1 MTIEINQHA
10 GIGDILFLEPILREL
25 AKKGN
30 VVMPVV
36 EPWHWQRHI
45 PYINFVN
52 FTFQFDNR
60 KQEFT
65 DIYYPFRYAN
75 PIFRGYDLSDWHDF
89 ENCMLDK
96 YRVIG
101 LPEDMWLRLN
111 VKRDKQNEARLIKEL
126 ALPSQFILVNDF
138 SRAGNTTI
146 APKTDL
152 PIVRMREINGYS
164 VIDWCGVMELA
175 AENHHVSTST
185 FYLLHMLGLD
195 AIVYARPNEDGLR
208 GISQL
213 LPMTKITAGLL

>member
-1 MTIEINQHA
+1 MKIEINQHA

-25 AKKGN
+25 AVSN
-30 VVMPVV
+30 EIYMPVV

-45 PYINFVN
+45 PYVNFTN
-52 FTFQFDNR
+52 FTFQFDNY

-65 DIYYPFRYAN
+65 PEYYPFRYAN
-75 PIFRGYDLSDWHDF
+75 PIFRNYDLNDWHDF

-96 YRVIG
+96 YRILG
-101 LPEDMWLRLN
+101 LRDDMWLSLN
-111 VKRDKQNEARLIKEL
+111 VTRDKQNEARLIEQLNLPKE
-126 ALPSQFILVNDF
+126 FILVNEF
-138 SRAGNTTI
+138 SRAGNKSI
-146 APKTDL
+146 VPITDI
-152 PIVRMREINGYS
+152 PIIHMREIDGFS

-195 AIVYARPNEDGLR
+195 AKIYPRPNEDGLR

-213 LPMTKITAGLL
+213 IPMTKLTSVL